1 MKVTELAIDFEYYST
16 EPRVLQHYADAY
28 QSFPVLDEAL
38 SEVATLIANNP
49 YIRGLVLV
57 HGRVY
62 DVSKLFNGF
71 KEQNKLIKSMGLSP
85 TNLLNIGTELLQ
97 LQSFRVESFDKALM
111 DSFTV
116 PEEQK
121 QIDQIRRLKIFQSSM
136 GTLDIYRLLSQNM
149 TLQELLIEGTLTS
162 HKTTKMVDVPG
173 ALIQN

>member
-1 MKVTELAIDFEYYST
+1 
-16 EPRVLQHYADAY
+16 
-28 QSFPVLDEAL
+28 
-38 SEVATLIANNP
+38 
-49 YIRGLVLV
+49 
-57 HGRVY
+57 
-62 DVSKLFNGF
+62 
-71 KEQNKLIKSMGLSP
+71 MGLSP

-149 TLQELLIEGTLTS
+149 TLHELLIEGTLTS
-162 HKTTKMVDVPG
+162 H
-173 ALIQN
+173 